1 MEINMARLCIT
12 TECVCDLPR
21 ELLNSFDIDIIYFHI
36 YTESGCFQD
45 TDEIDA
51 RNILEY
57 MENGGTKS
65 QSSAPSA
72 NEYKKFFQN
81 KLENYDEIIHIA
93 ISSGISESVR
103 YASLAVA
110 KMGIDGRKIH
120 VFDSGHLSSG
130 MGIMALRAAQM
141 NREGKSTRQILEALS
156 DMKEHVSTSFIV
168 KNADYLYRNQK
179 VSRQIRNLCNFFSL
193 HPVLYMKNGRLTM
206 KGIRIGNYEE
216 AGIRYVKKE
225 LAHTEQIDK
234 AHLFITHASCSSRHL
249 QQIEKTAA
257 SCCSFDKI
265 TVNSASAS
273 VSSNCGP
280 DAFGVLFLMK

>member
-1 MEINMARLCIT
+1 MARLCIT

-21 ELLNSFDIDIIYFHI
+21 ELLDSFDIDIIYFHI
-36 YTESGCFQD
+36 YTESGCFKD
-45 TDEIDA
+45 TDEINA
-51 RNILEY
+51 QNILEY

-72 NEYKKFFQN
+72 NEYKNFFQN
-81 KLENYDEIIHIA
+81 KLKNYDEVIHIA

-110 KMGIDGRKIH
+110 KMGFDGKKIH

-130 MGIMALRAAQM
+130 MGFMALKAAQM
-141 NREGKSTRQILEALS
+141 NREGKSTRQILEELT

-168 KNADYLYRNQK
+168 KNADYLYRNGK
-179 VSRQIRNLCNFFSL
+179 VGKQIRNLCSLFSL
-193 HPVLYMKNGRLTM
+193 HPILYMKNGRLTM
-206 KGIRIGNYEE
+206 KGIRIGNYEK

-225 LAHTEQIDK
+225 LSRTEQIDK
-234 AHLFITHASCSSRHL
+234 TQLFITHASCSSKHL
-249 QQIEKTAA
+249 EQIEKTAA
-257 SCCSFDKI
+257 HCCSFDKI

-280 DAFGVLFLMK
+280 DTFGVLFVMK